1 MKIGINIQIKKK
13 RVNTILYQILNFD
26 FRTRCHQSDSHTV
39 AANKIHENILTCL
52 EQKEITQ
59 YSARIEQIANSKLDA
74 FLTPETGN
82 LSQVQFI
89 IKFTSNSRTIH
100 EEMQIHDEIWLLGS
114 LGGSLGLFIGFSFFG
129 SVATLLDKL
138 IDMLSKA

>member
-1 MKIGINIQIKKK
+1 MPVKWAPL
-13 RVNTILYQILNFD
+13 RHPCLS
-26 FRTRCHQSDSHTV
+26 RTFL
-39 AANKIHENILTCL
+39 ENILTCL

-59 YSARIEQIANSKLDA
+59 YSARIEQIANSNLDA

-89 IKFTSNSRTIH
+89 ISFTSNSRTIH

-129 SVATLLDKL
+129 SLATLFDKF
-138 IDMLSKA
+138 IDMLSKP

>member
-1 MKIGINIQIKKK
+1 MFLQ
-13 RVNTILYQILNFD
+13 VNNFD
-26 FRTRCHQSDSHTV
+26 YRTRCHQSDSHTI
-39 AANKIHENILTCL
+39 ATNKIHENIRTCL

-59 YSARIEQIANSKLDA
+59 YSARIEQIANSKIGT
-74 FLTPETGN
+74 FLTQEADN
-82 LSQVQFI
+82 MSQVQFI
-89 IKFTSNSRTIH
+89 VKFTSKSRTIH

-129 SVATLLDKL
+129 SVATLFDKF

>member
-1 MKIGINIQIKKK
+1 MLKKGLLDRNFKPSKIDPC
-13 RVNTILYQILNFD
+13 VF
-26 FRTRCHQSDSHTV
+26 FRDDCIVLCYVDDCIIISKSEA

-59 YSARIEQIANSKLDA
+59 YSARIEQIANSNLDA

-89 IKFTSNSRTIH
+89 ISFTSNSRTIH

-114 LGGSLGLFIGFSFFG
+114 LGGSLGLWLGLGVLQVILNF
-129 SVATLLDKL
+129 
-138 IDMLSKA
+138 

>member
-1 MKIGINIQIKKK
+1 M
-13 RVNTILYQILNFD
+13 
-26 FRTRCHQSDSHTV
+26 

-52 EQKEITQ
+52 EQKEIRQ

-89 IKFTSNSRTIH
+89 IKFSSNSRTIH

-114 LGGSLGLFIGFSFFG
+114 LGGSLGLFVGFSFFG
-129 SVATLLDKL
+129 AVATFFDKF